1 MRYAKEDWD
10 ASVFLQ
16 AASAGIPRHVC
27 WFSQQAAE
35 KALKAALVYEE
46 EDFSYTHDL
55 DALRGL
61 LPSSWILNDIPPDLA
76 DLRAWSME
84 ARYPGEW
91 KEPSESDAAQAMEM
105 ARQVYDS
112 IEAEFQRRAGT
123 P

>member
-16 AASAGIPRHVC
+16 AASEGIPRHVC

-61 LPSSWILNDIPPDLA
+61 LPSSWILNGPPGGHPA
-76 DLRAWSME
+76 GPRRS
-84 ARYPGEW
+84 
-91 KEPSESDAAQAMEM
+91 SEKRWRMVNGSALS
-105 ARQVYDS
+105 R
-112 IEAEFQRRAGT
+112 
-123 P
+123 